1 MDANTP
7 ISCRRF
13 WTDWP
18 WNTNLFR
25 SRALLEAYQGT
36 VGGDSKQIPQYFPV
50 KEGHEGGEFV
60 FLPRL

>member
-1 MDANTP
+1 LRH
-7 ISCRRF
+7 I
-13 WTDWP
+13 
-18 WNTNLFR
+18 
-25 SRALLEAYQGT
+25 QGT